1 VYKLK
6 ATFPRSVLEMTMEA
20 VAIIENSRQK
30 LEEILAS
37 DAVEAVPYEVRTLVE
52 EASITLAS
60 VRQYLIDP
68 VEFWIVWQHRMQR
81 LGSLRK
87 PEHLV
92 KLDLTEAAAF
102 VAQSPRS
109 SSEGFREPDLSSDV
123 RCA

>member
-1 VYKLK
+1 
-6 ATFPRSVLEMTMEA
+6 MTMEA